1 MIKFLVLLLTKAY
14 QAEAKKLDRKAEY
27 LRDAVVFD
35 REKAIELNNAAQLYI
50 DSSIDAKRLAEHTE
64 RQAMFMSAK
73 ADSVSKI
80 LLGE

>member
-14 QAEAKKLDRKAEY
+14 QAEARKLSRKSEN
-27 LRDAVVFD
+27 LRDAVIFD
-35 REKAIELNNAAQLYI
+35 REKALELARASQAYI
-50 DSSIDAKRLAEHTE
+50 DSSLDAKRLAEHTE
-64 RQAMFMSAK
+64 RQALFMSAK